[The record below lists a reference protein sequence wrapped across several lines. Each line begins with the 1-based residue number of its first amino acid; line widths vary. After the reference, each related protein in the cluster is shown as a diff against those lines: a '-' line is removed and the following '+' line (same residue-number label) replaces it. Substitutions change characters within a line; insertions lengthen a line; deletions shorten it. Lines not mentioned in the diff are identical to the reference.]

1 MYRGETLTIND
12 RDYRL
17 ETVLSTG
24 AGSYGQVWAATDSA
38 GGTVALKLINAEAM
52 AQVDPSLR
60 GHWRAHLER
69 EIVFLNSL
77 DADQSR
83 HIVTLIDAGL
93 VDDQPVL
100 VMERL
105 QADLGQ
111 WLAQQRRDQASPPDL
126 TQILDWASQ
135 ILDGLDV
142 VHRAGFV
149 YRDLKFS
156 NVLVGQ
162 DGALLKLAD
171 FGALRRE
178 NGDST
183 RSFIGTPAT
192 MAPEQALPVRQSVA
206 GGCEY
211 AVDYRA
217 DYYALGLLL
226 FILFTGQ
233 PATAAQRRLGQLLA
247 LHGQEGA
254 GQHHEQLGGLDDDER
269 ELLRRA
275 IEFWTVPVATL
286 PGGGAA
292 AGLTD
297 LITRLL
303 ARDPADRPQHSA
315 VIQATLTAAHAG
327 LPVWSDPV
335 PEPVEAVI
343 VPDRNP
349 PPFRGVRRIPHRV
362 KTAHASPWLRR
373 GTGLLSVLALA
384 GTVAWAILPPD
395 WRSPVPPVAP
405 PTAAITPVRPD
416 AATDPARPEPRP
428 TPESTVSV
436 PQAVE
441 PAAPVTQT
449 SQPEPPVIPEPAAAK
464 ESAAQVTST
473 PEPESSWSGADS
485 PTPGDEKPAEP
496 ASHMPAPARQP
507 VAVRPPVPDRVAK
520 PLVPDRVAKPLVPD
534 RVAKPLREKPATKIV
549 KPAPPAEPA
558 TKIVK
563 PTPPAEPAAKTV
575 KATPPSMVPAAK
587 PDIPPVIAPATATIL
602 RKPLPVTKA
611 APALR
616 DRKTPVAAIRTP
628 RNPPSATPLVRP
640 VNPPRPVAGAESRP
654 APPDLPPIELESR
667 RSAPPPIR
675 LVSRS
680 KPATPVMRPPA
691 APGIAP
697 APLPKRNPAPPS
709 NRSSDPVDQF
719 REDASRAAADLRRE
733 AEALGDWASRAG
745 QEVQRGL
752 DRANRTV
759 NQWTG
764 QCSAG
769 NDCHRPS
776 RVERRDRWANRT
788 GGTVSQRP
796 PPRPEEEES
805 GFTEPPPQ
813 YYR

>member
-1 MYRGETLTIND
+1 MYSGEPLTIND

-24 AGSYGQVWAATDSA
+24 GGSYGQVWAATDAA
-38 GGTVALKLINAEAM
+38 GGAVALKLINAEAM
-52 AQVDPSLR
+52 AQVEPGLR

-93 VDDQPVL
+93 VDGQPVL

-111 WLAQQRRDQASPPDL
+111 WLAQQRRDQAPPPDL
-126 TQILDWASQ
+126 AQILDWAGQ

-192 MAPEQALPVRQSVA
+192 MAPEQVLPVRQSVA

-254 GQHHEQLGGLDDDER
+254 GQHHEQLGGLDDEER

-286 PGGGAA
+286 PGGGVA

-303 ARDPADRPQHSA
+303 ARDPAERPQHRA
-315 VIQATLTAAHAG
+315 VIQATLAAAG
-327 LPVWSDPV
+327 AGQPVGSKPV
-335 PEPVEAVI
+335 PEPVEAVM
-343 VPDRNP
+343 VPDPNRP
-349 PPFRGVRRIPHRV
+349 SPLIVRRIPHRV
-362 KTAHASPWLRR
+362 KTAPASPWLRR
-373 GTGLLSVLALA
+373 GAGLLSLLALVGA
-384 GTVAWAILPPD
+384 VAWAILPPD
-395 WRSPVPPVAP
+395 WRSPSPRIAAP
-405 PTAAITPVRPD
+405 MAVTTPVVKPD
-416 AATDPARPEPRP
+416 AATHPARTEPVPVPVPVPEP
-428 TPESTVSV
+428 TVSI
-436 PQAVE
+436 PKAVE
-441 PAAPVTQT
+441 PATPVAQT
-449 SQPEPPVIPEPAAAK
+449 PLPEPPTIPKPVAVK
-464 ESAAQVTST
+464 ESAAKVTLM
-473 PEPESSWSGADS
+473 PEPESALSGA
-485 PTPGDEKPAEP
+485 EEP
-496 ASHMPAPARQP
+496 APPTVDVPSPVTQPAR
-507 VAVRPPVPDRVAK
+507 VRPPAPDRI
-520 PLVPDRVAKPLVPD
+520 
-534 RVAKPLREKPATKIV
+534 AKPLREKL
-549 KPAPPAEPA
+549 AP
-558 TKIVK
+558 KIVK
-563 PTPPAEPAAKTV
+563 PTPAAEPVAKIVKPVLPVEPAAKTV
-575 KATPPSMVPAAK
+575 KATPPAIAPVAKPAESPVVAPAA
-587 PDIPPVIAPATATIL
+587 AEST
-602 RKPLPVTKA
+602 RRSLPVAKA
-611 APALR
+611 VPPIR
-616 DRKTPVAAIRTP
+616 DHKTPVAVTGP
-628 RNPPSATPLVRP
+628 PQNPPSATPPGRP
-640 VNPPRPVAGAESRP
+640 VNPSRPVTRAESRP
-654 APPDLPPIELESR
+654 VPPDLPPIELESR
-667 RSAPPPIR
+667 RPVPPLIK

-680 KPATPVMRPPA
+680 EPVTPVTTPPT
-691 APGIAP
+691 APVIAP
-697 APLPKRNPAPPS
+697 TPPPKRNPAPPS
-709 NRSSDPVDQF
+709 NRSSDPINQF
-719 REDASRAAADLRRE
+719 REDAGRAAADLRRE
-733 AEALGDWASRAG
+733 AEAIGNWASRTG

-752 DRANRTV
+752 EHANRTV

-764 QCSAG
+764 QCGPG

-776 RVERRDRWANRT
+776 RVERRDRWANNRN
-788 GGTVSQRP
+788 GGAVSQRP
-796 PPRPEEEES
+796 PPRSEDQES
-805 GFTEPPPQ
+805 GFVEPPPQ